1 MDIVSRVSPLRLSTN
16 ALGNPIGL
24 NALPPVLRW
33 ELPEGDYSK
42 PPVAWQIHAADSL
55 EALGR
60 NEANYWDSGWVE
72 AERMNETSYQ
82 GRPGGS
88 RKRLWWRVRLRSS
101 DENAGPWSSP
111 AWWEHGLEAE
121 GDWSARWITTDITG
135 GPRTAAPAPYLH
147 KTFSLDRSPKEAR
160 LYVTALGLY
169 ECEINGQPVGQDVFT
184 PGWTEYRKRVQ
195 VQAYD
200 VTALLKTGDNAVGA
214 ILGDGWFCGHVSSKD
229 RQGYGPRPSFL
240 AQLEITMPDGAIHR
254 VVTDSSWKYSTGPIL
269 ENDLIMGETYD
280 ARLELENWSTS
291 EYRQEGWLPVMETE
305 VPLIT
310 LTSSASPPVRRQEI
324 IRPESPIA
332 NGASE
337 GKRLIFD
344 VGQNI
349 AGRVRITGRGPRGG
363 HVQIRHAEM
372 LDAQGE
378 LYVDNL
384 RSARCTDKYIF
395 KGGGEESWEPRFT
408 FHGFRYVEVV
418 FSGPDIELSKIEA
431 VALYSDMEQ
440 TGIFSCSQLLVNQL
454 FKNIH
459 WGMQGNFL
467 EVPTDCPQRDER
479 LGWTGDAQVF
489 VSTAGFLRDVRGFFG
504 KWMLDVADA
513 QKPNGAI
520 SSVAPQIDARTGEDA
535 GPGWS
540 DAAIICPWEIYR
552 TYGDRRILEQNYPMM
567 QRFVEFLRD
576 HRCKDYIRSHPSVDP
591 WGGHGDWLATDG
603 GVDREGSTPKDLIG
617 TAYFAYD
624 LELLSRIAG
633 ILGKS
638 ADSNHYKAWR
648 EEVVRA
654 FCRRFVTED
663 GLLVG
668 NNQTSHVLALHFNL
682 LPGSARSIAAAELAK
697 NIQKRSHHLS
707 TGFLGTPYICRVLED
722 TGYLDVAYKLL
733 EQETFPSWLFPVK
746 NGATTIWERWD
757 SWTPDKGFQAASMN
771 SFNHYAYGAIGAWL
785 VGTVAGIELDADQP
799 GGSHVLFRPRPGGTI
814 TQAAASWHTVRGR
827 VAIKWTKCNERLNLD
842 LTVPA
847 FGYATLLPP
856 DGYAAEQLK
865 FGPGRHEIVLSGE
878 GLDQGISRSS

>member
-1 MDIVSRVSPLRLSTN
+1 MNSRVSPLRLSAN
-16 ALGNPIGL
+16 ALGNPIGI
-24 NALPPVLRW
+24 NDRSPVLRW
-33 ELPEGDYSK
+33 ELPEVNYTK
-42 PPVAWQIHAADSL
+42 PPTSWQIHVADSP
-55 EALGR
+55 EALAR
-60 NEANYWDSGWVE
+60 NEANYWDSGWIE
-72 AERMNETSYQ
+72 AERMNEAAYQ

-101 DENAGPWSSP
+101 VENVGPWSSP
-111 AWWEHGLEAE
+111 AWWEHGLEVE
-121 GDWSARWITTDITG
+121 GDWSAKWITTDITG
-135 GPRTAAPAPYLH
+135 GPRRAVPAPYLR
-147 KTFSLDRSPKEAR
+147 KAFSLDGSPPKAR

-169 ECEINGQPVGQDVFT
+169 ECEINGQTVGRDVFT

-195 VQAYD
+195 VQTYD
-200 VTALLKTGDNAVGA
+200 VTALLRAGENAWGA
-214 ILGDGWFCGHVSSKD
+214 ILGDGWFCGHISSKD
-229 RQGYGPRPSFL
+229 RQGYGPQPVFL
-240 AQLEITMPDGAIHR
+240 AQLEITMPDGSVHR
-254 VVTDSSWKYSTGPIL
+254 IVTDSSWKYSTGPIL
-269 ENDLIMGETYD
+269 ENDLIMGESYD
-280 ARLELENWSTS
+280 ARLELENWSLPGFR
-291 EYRQEGWLPVMETE
+291 EEGWLPVVEE
-305 VPLIT
+305 AAPQII
-310 LTSSASPPVRRQEI
+310 LTASASPPVRRQEV
-324 IRPESPIA
+324 IRI
-332 NGASE
+332 NGPLGAGAPA
-337 GKRLIFD
+337 GKRSIFD

-349 AGRVRITGRGPRGG
+349 AGRVCITVRGPRGG
-363 HVQIRHAEM
+363 HFHIRHAEM
-372 LDAQGE
+372 LDAHGE

-384 RSARCTDKYIF
+384 RSARCTDKYTC
-395 KGGGEESWEPRFT
+395 KGGEEETWEPRFT
-408 FHGFRYVEVV
+408 FHGFRYVEIV
-418 FSGPDIELSKIEA
+418 FSGPDIEIVKIEA

-440 TGIFSCSQLLVNQL
+440 TGSFSCSQPLVNQL
-454 FKNIH
+454 FQNIH
-459 WGMQGNFL
+459 WGMKGNFL

-489 VSTAGFLRDVRGFFG
+489 VSTAGFLRDVRGFFT

-513 QKPNGAI
+513 QKPSGAI

-552 TYGDRRILEQNYPMM
+552 VYGDRRILEQNYATM
-567 QRFVEFLRD
+567 QRFIEFLRD
-576 HRCKDYIRSHPSVDP
+576 KRCRDHIRSHPSVDP
-591 WGGHGDWLATDG
+591 WGGHGDWLAMDG

-633 ILGKS
+633 ILGKTD
-638 ADSNHYKAWR
+638 DSIHYKAWR

-654 FCRRFVTED
+654 FRRRFVTED

-682 LPGSARSIAAAELAK
+682 LPEVARNIAASELAK
-697 NIQKRSHHLS
+697 NIQKRSYHLS

-722 TGYLDVAYKLL
+722 AGHLDVAYKLL

-757 SWTPDKGFQAASMN
+757 SWTPDKGFQAARMN

-799 GGSHVLFRPRPGGTI
+799 GGSHILFRPRPGGTI
-814 TQAAASWHTVRGR
+814 TQAEASWHTVRGR
-827 VAIKWTKCNERLNLD
+827 VAIKWEKCNDRLNLA

-847 FGYATLLPP
+847 FGCATLLPP
-856 DGYAAEQLK
+856 DGYVAGQLK
-865 FGPGRHEIVLSGE
+865 FGPGRHEIVLNGE
-878 GLDQGISRSS
+878 VLAQKINRAS